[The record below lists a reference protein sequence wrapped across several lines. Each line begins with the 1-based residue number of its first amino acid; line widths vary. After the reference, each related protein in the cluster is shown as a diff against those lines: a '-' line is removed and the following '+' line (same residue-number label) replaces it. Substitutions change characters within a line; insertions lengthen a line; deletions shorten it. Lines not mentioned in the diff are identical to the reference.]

1 MKNSK
6 LKYIFYFS
14 SALLLFY
21 MVLSGRKAGIS
32 CDEMLHYNHSQAVYM
47 YFESHGADKS
57 ALNTPVSHLKY
68 YGQSYDNAVTFLS
81 RYFGIEDVYTFR
93 SLMSSIAG
101 WVVVLITAFFALW
114 LSGYRSAV
122 FVILL
127 FALSPTF
134 LGHSQN
140 NLKDIPFALSY
151 IASAFFITRYL
162 GSGKKISITGLLLI
176 TFSIAFSISIRA
188 GGLVLICYL
197 YFFYFVLLLFKYFK
211 TKEVDFRTELKRF
224 FQITGIS
231 VVAWFLSTLLWPF
244 ALQDPVNNVLESY
257 KVMAHFPST
266 FRQIFEGRNE
276 WSDFMPWYY
285 LPKSMLITIP
295 VVILSGLL
303 LFVILAK
310 YSIPEE
316 KRIAYGMIIFSVVFP
331 MAFVILEKSNLYSS
345 WRQFLFLYPA
355 IVLLA
360 AIGFHCFFDFL
371 KTNWMKWAAA
381 IGLVILSI
389 HPARYMAENAAYSYM
404 YYNQFVGGL
413 KGAYGNYET
422 DYYYVSHKEA
432 SEWLCSYLE
441 KKNII
446 TRVKVGATYS
456 IGWLFRKHSEV
467 ETSVFRNEERS
478 QHDWDY
484 AIIVNRYITPYQ
496 LKTGLWP
503 PKNSIHTIFADGVA
517 ICAVLERR
525 TKDDFYG
532 YVALSEGRNQDAINY
547 YKNALKTD
555 SCDEMIFY
563 NFGAAL
569 YKDKQYLKADSV
581 LKKALIINPDFE
593 SGLMYLGNIAL
604 SHNRTDEA
612 VLYYERVIKANRKY
626 YEAYVRLA
634 EIYVG
639 KEDDKARSFLRTCLK
654 MDPHFKPALSVM
666 AETYRISDPE
676 LARKY
681 DVLINSI
688 K

>member
-1 MKNSK
+1 MKNLN
-6 LKYIFYFS
+6 LKYIFYLS

-21 MVLSGRKAGIS
+21 MVLSGRKSGIS
-32 CDEMLHYNHSQAVYM
+32 CDEILHYNHSQAVYR
-47 YFESHGADKS
+47 YFETHGADKS

-68 YGQSYDNAVTFLS
+68 YGQSYDNAVTFLT
-81 RYFGIEDVYTFR
+81 RFFRIEDVYAFR

-101 WVVVLITAFFALW
+101 WIVVLITALFALW

-127 FALSPTF
+127 FGLSPTF

-151 IASAFFITRYL
+151 IASTFFITRYL
-162 GSGKKISITGLLLI
+162 GSGKRISPAGLLLI
-176 TFSIAFSISIRA
+176 TCSIAFSVSIRA
-188 GGLVLICYL
+188 GGLVLVCYL
-197 YFFYFVLLLFKYFK
+197 YFYYFILLLFKYFK
-211 TKEVDFRTELKRF
+211 TKEFDFRAELRRF

-231 VVAWFLSTLLWPF
+231 VVAWLLSTLLWPF

-266 FRQIFEGRNE
+266 FRQIFEGKNE

-303 LFVILAK
+303 LFIALAK
-310 YSIPEE
+310 RGIPAG
-316 KRIAYGMIIFSVVFP
+316 KRLSYAMIIFTVVFP
-331 MAFVILEKSNLYSS
+331 VAFVILEKSNLYSS

-355 IVLLA
+355 IILLA
-360 AIGFHCFFDFL
+360 ATGFNFFFDLL
-371 KTNWMKWAAA
+371 KTNLMKWTAAFGLA
-381 IGLVILSI
+381 IISI
-389 HPARYMAENAAYSYM
+389 HPARYMAENAAFSYM

-413 KGAYGNYET
+413 KGAFGNYET
-422 DYYYVSHKEA
+422 DYYYVSQKEA
-432 SEWLCSYLE
+432 SEWLCGYLE
-441 KKNII
+441 KKNIN

-456 IGWLFRKHSEV
+456 IDWLFRNHPEV
-467 ETSVFRNEERS
+467 EASVFRNEERS
-478 QHDWDY
+478 QYDWDY

-496 LKTGLWP
+496 LKKGLWP
-503 PKNSIHTIFADGVA
+503 PTNSIHTIFADGIPV
-517 ICAVLERR
+517 CAVLERR

-532 YVALSEGRNQDAINY
+532 YIALNEGRNQDAINY
-547 YKNALKTD
+547 FVKALKTD
-555 SCDEMIFY
+555 SSDEMIFY

-581 LKKALIINPDFE
+581 LKKAITINPDFE
-593 SGLMYLGNIAL
+593 SGLMYLGNIAR
-604 SHNRTDEA
+604 SQNRTDEA
-612 VLYYERVIKANRKY
+612 VMYYERVIKANRKY
-626 YEAYVRLA
+626 YEAYVGLA
-634 EIYVG
+634 EMYVG

-666 AETYRISDPE
+666 ADTYRISNPE

-681 DVLINSI
+681 DVLANSI

>member
-1 MKNSK
+1 MKNIN
-6 LKYIFYFS
+6 LKYIFYLS

-32 CDEMLHYNHSQAVYM
+32 CDEILHYNHSQAVYR

-68 YGQSYDNAVTFLS
+68 YGQSYDNAVTFLT
-81 RYFGIEDVYTFR
+81 RFFRIEDVYAFR

-101 WVVVLITAFFALW
+101 WIVILITALFALW

-122 FVILL
+122 LVILL

-140 NLKDIPFALSY
+140 NLKDIPFSLSY
-151 IASAFFITRYL
+151 IASSFFIIKYP
-162 GSGKKISITGLLLI
+162 GSSKRISLVGFLLI

-197 YFFYFVLLLFKYFK
+197 YFFYFILLLLKYFK
-211 TKEVDFRTELKRF
+211 TKEFDFRTELKRF

-244 ALQDPVNNVLESY
+244 ALQDPVNNVIESY

-266 FRQIFEGRNE
+266 FRQIFEGKNE

-310 YSIPEE
+310 YCIPVE

-360 AIGFHCFFDFL
+360 AIGIHCFFDFL
-371 KTNWMKWAAA
+371 KTKWLKWAAA

-389 HPARYMAENAAYSYM
+389 HPARYMAENAVYSYM

-413 KGAYGNYET
+413 KGAFGNYET
-422 DYYYVSHKEA
+422 DYYYVSQKEA
-432 SEWLCSYLE
+432 SEWLSGYLE
-441 KKNII
+441 KKKFN

-456 IGWLFRKHSEV
+456 FGWLFRKHPEV

-478 QHDWDY
+478 QYDWDY

-503 PKNSIHTIFADGVA
+503 PTNSIHTIFADGIP
-517 ICAVLERR
+517 ICAVLERKTR
-525 TKDDFYG
+525 NDFYG
-532 YVALSEGRNQDAINY
+532 YNALIEGRNEDAIKFYEKAVN
-547 YKNALKTD
+547 TD
-555 SCDEMIFY
+555 SDDEMIFY

-581 LKKALIINPDFE
+581 LKRALTINPDFE
-593 SGLMYLGNIAL
+593 SGLMYLGNIAR
-604 SHNRTDEA
+604 SQGRINEA
-612 VLYYERVIKANRKY
+612 EMYYDRVIKANRKY
-626 YEAYVRLA
+626 YEAYVGLA
-634 EIYVG
+634 EMYVG

-654 MDPHFKPALSVM
+654 MDPYFKPALSVM

-681 DVLINSI
+681 DVLVNSI